1 MQRLMT
7 WFALL
12 MLVVMTGCVER
23 LDHFHRG
30 NKVIERH
37 YIPGDWSIPGD
48 VSKTECRPDQMEW
61 STFWG
66 KKVCP
71 DTIEN
76 NAPMAVE
83 RGSVQTASYK
93 DLVVPAAI
101 QGAFF
106 MGGMAILGTQ
116 INSGL
121 QNQPQ
126 AQGALAG
133 SSIST
138 LNVRGTGPAFAG
150 MRPAPLGGLR

>member
-1 MQRLMT
+1 MRAMMLGLCAMVLLSGCADKMT
-7 WFALL
+7 MYDLGSMWKQ
-12 MLVVMTGCVER
+12 E
-23 LDHFHRG
+23 HF
-30 NKVIERH
+30 
-37 YIPGDWSIPGD
+37 IPP
-48 VSKTECRPDQMEW
+48 
-61 STFWG
+61 TFF
-66 KKVCP
+66 KP
-71 DTIEN
+71 
-76 NAPMAVE
+76 
-83 RGSVQTASYK
+83 GSVEYIKCNKGATHKSDKWKMDLCGSLVDDNAKLAFDASQMSTASYK
-93 DLVVPAAI
+93 DLVIPAAI
-101 QGAFF
+101 HGAFF

>member
-7 WFALL
+7 LFA
-12 MLVVMTGCVER
+12 MLVLLSGCAERLKHYHQGNDVVER
-23 LDHFHRG
+23 HIIPSSWDEPGR
-30 NKVIERH
+30 VAERTCFPH
-37 YIPGDWSIPGD
+37 EMVDSD
-48 VSKTECRPDQMEW
+48 
-61 STFWG
+61 FWK

-71 DTIEN
+71 SDVDK
-76 NAPMAVE
+76 NAVLSVD
-83 RGSVQTASYK
+83 RGMIQTASYK
-93 DLVVPAAI
+93 DMVVPAAI
-101 QGAFF
+101 HGAFF

-138 LNVRGTGPAFAG
+138 LNMRGTGPAFAG